1 MKKYIELE
9 NLKSSKSVCIIGHT
23 DPDAD
28 ALSSMITLKDFL
40 KSTFKINRVDLFA
53 ECNHVAEIFQPIL
66 ENNKLNPESKKY
78 HTAIMIDT
86 PNKERLGIFKNLF
99 ESAKLKIVIDH
110 HDTNDLSG
118 DINIVE
124 PCSSTC
130 EIVYSILNHFKYKIP
145 TKLQGKLY
153 AGIITDT
160 NNFTVGKFGKR
171 TFKIASELISNIDA
185 EKIYRHFLAT
195 TTQRQMQ
202 LLSIAIQNLT
212 SLNHGQ
218 ILISHITEKEL
229 KQFKANSED
238 CSIIIN
244 KLATISNCKLV
255 CFTYPKPNSY
265 YVSMR
270 AKQGYNVSTIAK
282 ENGGGGHIGAA
293 AFNSD
298 KKLFEIEEYIIKNF
312 TKQLENKTCKTEKLF
327 K

>member
-9 NLKSSKSVCIIGHT
+9 KLKNIKSVCIIGHI

-28 ALSSMITLKDFL
+28 ALSSMITLKEFL
-40 KSTFKINRVDLFA
+40 KSTFNINKVDLYA
-53 ECNHVAEIFQPIL
+53 ETENLPEIFLPII
-66 ENNKLNPESKKY
+66 ENNKINQSIKSH

-86 PNKERLGIFKNLF
+86 PNKERLGIYKTLF

-130 EIVYSILNHFKYKIP
+130 EIIYSILKYFKYNP
-145 TKLQGKLY
+145 STKTQGKLY

-185 EKIYRHFLAT
+185 EKIHKHFLAT

-218 ILISHITEKEL
+218 ILISHITDNEL
-229 KQFKANSED
+229 KNFKATSED

-244 KLATISNCKLV
+244 KLATIANCKLV
-255 CFTYPKPNSY
+255 CFTYSKSGSY

-270 AKQGYNVSTIAK
+270 ATQGFDVSSIAK
-282 ENGGGGHIGAA
+282 ENGGGGHVGAA

-312 TKQLENKTCKTEKLF
+312 TKQLENKQRKTEKIF
-327 K
+327 T